1 MRGFIVMA
9 MFLAGFANAA
19 WKDYSEARDLELD
32 AGSIGELKIHAG
44 AGSMDIKGVPGLDRI
59 TVKAMVIVPD
69 ADKDEAIKVIE
80 KKMMLSLLD
89 KGGRAQLDSWF
100 EDGWFGKGSSA
111 RIDLEIKVPAGV
123 AVSIE
128 DSSGSIDVEDVLADL
143 SINDGS
149 GAIGLKNI
157 ASVSID
163 DGSGSIDVSMAA
175 GDVAIVDGSGSID
188 VRSVQGSVT
197 IDDGS
202 GSIKVIDVEKDLIIV
217 DDGSGG
223 VSFSDVRG
231 TVEQGS

>member
-32 AGSIGELKIHAG
+32 AGGIGELKIHAG
-44 AGSMDIKGVPGLDRI
+44 AGSLDIKGVPGIDRI
-59 TVKAMVIVPD
+59 SVRAMVIVPD
-69 ADKDEAIKVIE
+69 ADKDEAIKFIE
-80 KKMMLSLLD
+80 KKMVLSLQD
-89 KGGRAQLDSWF
+89 KGDRAQLDSWF

-111 RIDLEIKVPAGV
+111 RIDLEIKVPASI

-128 DSSGSIDVEDVLADL
+128 DSSGAIEVEDILADL
-143 SINDGS
+143 SIDDGS

-163 DGSGSIDVSMAA
+163 DGSGSIEVSMAA
-175 GDVAIVDGSGSID
+175 GDVSIVDGSGSID

-202 GSIKVIDVEKDLIIV
+202 GSIKVIDVEKDLIII

-231 TVEQGS
+231 IVEQDS